1 MINQPLLTDKV
12 IALRRFHPRD
22 VDALCAAA
30 RESLE
35 DLIPWMSWAHPAYG
49 RDEVAEFIR
58 IVGETWEAGR
68 YYALAVTDARD
79 GTMLGAVS
87 LSHIHP
93 VYNFCNLGYWIRS
106 SRRGNGL
113 ARLARKG
120 HDLERPVPSHRRDDD
135 LISHGRERQ
144 GGRQNR
150 ARPLEGQGAARG
162 LESLGRHFDR
172 LCARR
177 ADRHRGQFPVAAYVT
192 GRSGDKTSVGRH
204 EADGG
209 SGDRSPLRID
219 HRAVQRHRL
228 ARVEHTNRRQRHNQN
243 SEKPTTHRDLPPVVV
258 FAHRTHAT
266 TPTDP
271 S

>member
-113 ARLARKG
+113 ASRAARLAANFGFEQLGLLRVEIVVAVENAASLKVAEKSG
-120 HDLERPVPSHRRDDD
+120 ARREGILRDRMTV
-135 LISHGRERQ
+135 RERVHD
-144 GGRQNR
+144 
-150 ARPLEGQGAARG
+150 AVMF
-162 LESLGRHFDR
+162 SFV
-172 LCARR
+172 R
-177 ADRHRGQFPVAAYVT
+177 ADFG
-192 GRSGDKTSVGRH
+192 
-204 EADGG
+204 
-209 SGDRSPLRID
+209 
-219 HRAVQRHRL
+219 
-228 ARVEHTNRRQRHNQN
+228 
-243 SEKPTTHRDLPPVVV
+243 LPPL
-258 FAHRTHAT
+258 
-266 TPTDP
+266 
-271 S
+271 